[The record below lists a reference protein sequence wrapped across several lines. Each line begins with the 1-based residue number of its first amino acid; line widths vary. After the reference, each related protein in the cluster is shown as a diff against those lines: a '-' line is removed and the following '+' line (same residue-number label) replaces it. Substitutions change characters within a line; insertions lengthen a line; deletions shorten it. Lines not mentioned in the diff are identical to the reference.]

1 MDPVARAAAALPPSP
16 ASPPRLAPSMR
27 GVPVD
32 VARTARDF
40 ESVFIGQVTKIM
52 MESATG
58 GGDLPGGHGEEMFRD
73 IMAEEMG
80 KSIAQRGGLGLA
92 PSVAA
97 QIIRMQG
104 GSADGR

>member
-1 MDPVARAAAALPPSP
+1 MDPVARTAAAPPPS
-16 ASPPRLAPSMR
+16 APPRLAPSMR
-27 GVPVD
+27 GAPAD

-58 GGDLPGGHGEEMFRD
+58 GGDLPGGHGEEMFRG